1 MRPPR
6 GDFATAAAGY
16 TEAWDVVQPGRGS
29 AAHWALMAGA
39 ARIAAVDE
47 AAAARSGGAATGL
60 PAAEAAIARRIR
72 VGALVQLR
80 LRDARRD
87 MPVIGTAL
95 AGLAVASARTGRPAT
110 AAACWGAIR
119 RIGSRQDFAVLA
131 HDRLRRLLVEVVGEA
146 ALTDA
151 EAAAAGWD
159 RTEAASRVRTLL
171 EDTRLPA

>member
-1 MRPPR
+1 
-6 GDFATAAAGY
+6 
-16 TEAWDVVQPGRGS
+16 
-29 AAHWALMAGA
+29 
-39 ARIAAVDE
+39 
-47 AAAARSGGAATGL
+47 
-60 PAAEAAIARRIR
+60 
-72 VGALVQLR
+72 
-80 LRDARRD
+80 

-171 EDTRLPA
+171 EDTRLPACAP